1 MSDKALLE
9 ITDLWVT
16 YSGRSLLGL
25 GAKPFQAV
33 KGANLSIR
41 AGETL
46 GLVGESG
53 SGKSSIANAVLGL
66 VAASAGSIR
75 FGAVELTSLKTRYP
89 PAIRHQI
96 QAVFQD
102 PYSSLN
108 PSMTIE
114 DIVTEPLRVHTAL
127 NRTQRRARAI
137 ELLELVSLSPEHLD
151 RHPHQFSG
159 GQRQRIAIAS
169 ALALEPRLIVLD
181 EPVSAL
187 DVSTQNQIIN
197 LLYERRDALGMAY
210 LLIAHDLALV
220 HHISDRIAVMY
231 LGHIVEE
238 GPSERVYKAPAHP
251 YTKALLDAVPLLDPQ
266 AQRQRRTARK
276 SAPVP
281 QAPRVATTGCPYQNR
296 CPSVMPRCQVEM
308 PRAYAIAH
316 GGTANCFL
324 FAEASVAE
332 GQQGQVRASDSRA
345 PPNPGPPASPGQEG
359 ARDDR

>member
-1 MSDKALLE
+1 MNGQPLLE
-9 ITDLWVT
+9 IADLRVT
-16 YSGRSLLGL
+16 YWGRSLLGFK
-25 GAKPFQAV
+25 GRPFHAV
-33 KGANLSIR
+33 NGANLTIR

-53 SGKSSIANAVLGL
+53 SGKSSIANTVLGL
-66 VAASAGSIR
+66 VPASAGSIR
-75 FGAVELTSLKTRYP
+75 FGGVDLAAMNTRYP
-89 PAIRHQI
+89 PAVRNQI

-108 PSMTIE
+108 PSMTVE
-114 DIVTEPLRVHTAL
+114 DIVTEPLRVHTSMSRAE
-127 NRTQRRARAI
+127 RRARAV
-137 ELLELVSLSPEHLD
+137 ELLKLVSLSEEHLG

-169 ALALEPRLIVLD
+169 ALALQPKLIVLD

-197 LLYERRDALGMAY
+197 LLYERRDALGIAY

-238 GPSERVYKAPAHP
+238 GPSDRVYHAPAHP
-251 YTKALLDAVPLLDPQ
+251 YTKALLDAVPLLDPE
-266 AQRQRRTARK
+266 AQRRRRAARK
-276 SAPVP
+276 AAPALDA
-281 QAPRVATTGCPYQNR
+281 QRVAAEGCPYRNR
-296 CPSVMPRCQVEM
+296 CPHVMPRCATEM
-308 PRAYAIAH
+308 PPAYPIAG

-324 FAEASVAE
+324 YAE
-332 GQQGQVRASDSRA
+332 GDARPESAATVAGAA
-345 PPNPGPPASPGQEG
+345 P
-359 ARDDR
+359 

>member
-1 MSDKALLE
+1 MTDKPLLQ
-9 ITDLWVT
+9 IDNLQVT
-16 YSGRSLLGL
+16 YWARDSFLGL
-25 GAKPFQAV
+25 RGNPFHAV
-33 KGANLSIR
+33 KNADLTIR

-53 SGKSSIANAVLGL
+53 SGKSSIANAVMGL
-66 VAASAGSIR
+66 VPASAGTMR
-75 FGAVELTSLKTRYP
+75 FEGQDFATLHTHYPLELRKK
-89 PAIRHQI
+89 I

-108 PSMTIE
+108 PSMTVE
-114 DIVTEPLRVHTAL
+114 DIVTEPLKVHSTM
-127 NRTQRRARAI
+127 NRSERRARAV
-137 ELLELVSLSPEHLD
+137 ELLKLVSLSEEHLT

-169 ALALEPRLIVLD
+169 ALALQPKLIVLD

-197 LLYERRDALGMAY
+197 LLYERRDALGVAY

-238 GPSERVYKAPAHP
+238 GPSDRVYKSPAHP

-266 AQRQRRTARK
+266 AQRRRRTARK
-276 SAPVP
+276 AAP
-281 QAPRVATTGCPYQNR
+281 AHEKPRLAANGCPYQNR
-296 CPSVMPRCQVEM
+296 CPHVMQRCQTEM
-308 PRAYAIAH
+308 PPSYEIAG
-316 GGTANCFL
+316 GGTAKCFL
-324 FAEASVAE
+324 FDGVVPASGKTSEAE
-332 GQQGQVRASDSRA
+332 GVS
-345 PPNPGPPASPGQEG
+345 
-359 ARDDR
+359 

>member
-1 MSDKALLE
+1 MSSEALLD

-16 YSGRSLLGL
+16 YWGRSLLGL
-25 GAKPFQAV
+25 GGKPFHAV
-33 KGANLSIR
+33 KGASLAIR
-41 AGETL
+41 PGETL

-53 SGKSSIANAVLGL
+53 SGKSSIANTVLGL
-66 VAASAGSIR
+66 VPATSGSIR
-75 FGAVELTSLKTRYP
+75 FGDAELTSMRTRYP
-89 PAIRHQI
+89 PAVRNRI

-108 PSMTIE
+108 PSMTVE
-114 DIVTEPLRVHTAL
+114 DIITEPLRVHTSMD
-127 NRTQRRARAI
+127 RSERRARAI
-137 ELLELVSLSPEHLD
+137 ELLKMVSLSEEHLR

-197 LLYERRDALGMAY
+197 LLYERRGELGIAY

-238 GPSERVYKAPAHP
+238 GPSDRVYKAPAHP
-251 YTKALLDAVPLLDPQ
+251 YTRALLDAVPLLDPQ
-266 AQRQRRTARK
+266 AQRRRRAARK
-276 SAPVP
+276 AAPA
-281 QAPRVATTGCPYQNR
+281 QEAPRLAGTGCPYRNR
-296 CPSVMPRCQVEM
+296 CASAMPRCEAEM
-308 PRAYAIAH
+308 PPAYAIAG
-316 GGTANCFL
+316 GGTASCFL
-324 FAEASVAE
+324 FADAAQAPAARIAGGGAS
-332 GQQGQVRASDSRA
+332 
-345 PPNPGPPASPGQEG
+345 
-359 ARDDR
+359 

>member
-1 MSDKALLE
+1 MKSQPLLH

-16 YSGRSLLGL
+16 YWSHSFLGL
-25 GAKPFQAV
+25 MARPFHAV

-41 AGETL
+41 PGETL

-53 SGKSSIANAVLGL
+53 SGKTSIANAVLGL
-66 VAASAGSIR
+66 VSSSAGSIR
-75 FGAVELTSLKTRYP
+75 FGDAELTTMKTRYP
-89 PAIRHQI
+89 AAIRHQI

-108 PSMTIE
+108 PSMTVE

-127 NRTQRRARAI
+127 KRSERRDRAV
-137 ELLELVSLSPEHLD
+137 ELLERVSLSPEHLD

-169 ALALEPRLIVLD
+169 ALALEPKLIVLD

-197 LLYERRDALGMAY
+197 LLHERRDALGIAY
-210 LLIAHDLALV
+210 LLIAHDLALI

-238 GPSERVYKAPAHP
+238 RPSDRVYEAPAHP
-251 YTKALLDAVPLLDPQ
+251 YTQALLDAVPLLDPE
-266 AQRQRRTARK
+266 AQRQRRAARK
-276 SAPVP
+276 SAPVLET
-281 QAPRVATTGCPYQNR
+281 PRMAVSGCPYQNR
-296 CPSVMPRCQVEM
+296 CPSVMPRCQAEI
-308 PRAYAIAH
+308 PRAYAIAD

-324 FAEASVAE
+324 FAVEADTRS
-332 GQQGQVRASDSRA
+332 GLSQ
-345 PPNPGPPASPGQEG
+345 PAAPGQEG
-359 ARDDR
+359 ARASR